1 MHIYYSSTG
10 QPVRLVEQ
18 LMKVT
23 DAIQAIVT
31 SYGDIDLVARGMVVD
46 AGELAKATAKPDTA
60 EAIALALL
68 KKYNVTA
75 PVVVIEEVAPEV
87 PPEITE

>member
-1 MHIYYSSTG
+1 
-10 QPVRLVEQ
+10 
-18 LMKVT
+18 MKVT

-31 SYGDIDLVARGMVVD
+31 SYGDIDLIARGLVVD

-75 PVVVIEEVAPEV
+75 PVVVIEE
-87 PPEITE
+87 INTTE

>member
-1 MHIYYSSTG
+1 
-10 QPVRLVEQ
+10 
-18 LMKVT
+18 MKVAQ
-23 DAIQAIVT
+23 AIQTIVT

-46 AGELAKATAKPDTA
+46 AAELAKATAKPDTA

-75 PVVVIEEVAPEV
+75 PVVVIEEVAPKIEQD
-87 PPEITE
+87 ITE

>member
-1 MHIYYSSTG
+1 
-10 QPVRLVEQ
+10 
-18 LMKVT
+18 MKLS
-23 DAIQAIVT
+23 DAIKTIVT
-31 SYGDIDLVARGMVVD
+31 SNGDIDLVARGMVID
-46 AGELAKATAKPDTA
+46 AGELAKATAEPGTA

-87 PPEITE
+87 PPDTKE

>member
-1 MHIYYSSTG
+1 
-10 QPVRLVEQ
+10 
-18 LMKVT
+18 
-23 DAIQAIVT
+23 
-31 SYGDIDLVARGMVVD
+31 VD

-87 PPEITE
+87 SQDTTE

>member
-1 MHIYYSSTG
+1 
-10 QPVRLVEQ
+10 
-18 LMKVT
+18 MKVT
-23 DAIQAIVT
+23 DAIETIVT

-46 AGELAKATAKPDTA
+46 AAELAKATAKPDTA

-75 PVVVIEEVAPEV
+75 PVVVIEEVAQDT
-87 PPEITE
+87 TE

>member
-1 MHIYYSSTG
+1 MTVS
-10 QPVRLVEQ
+10 
-18 LMKVT
+18 
-23 DAIQAIVT
+23 DAIKTIVT
-31 SYGDIDLVARGMVVD
+31 SYGDIDVVARGMVVD
-46 AGELAKATAKPDTA
+46 AAELAKATAKPDTA

-87 PPEITE
+87 AQDTTE

>member
-1 MHIYYSSTG
+1 
-10 QPVRLVEQ
+10 
-18 LMKVT
+18 MKVS
-23 DAIQAIVT
+23 DAIEAIVT
-31 SYGDIDLVARGMVVD
+31 SYGDIEVVARGLVVD

-75 PVVVIEEVAPEV
+75 PVVVIEEVAPD
-87 PPEITE
+87 ITE